1 MFKFLLLASSI
12 SIFFPHLLNP
22 NKRNTLKSES
32 GSAPGS
38 GRSEKAYLR
47 PLEKVDPIPKLIV

>member
-1 MFKFLLLASSI
+1 MFKFLLLASSM
-12 SIFFPHLLNP
+12 SIIFGHLLNP
-22 NKRNTLKSES
+22 NKRHTLKSES
-32 GSAPGS
+32 GSTPGS